1 MMLFGITAAA
11 VLALDIIT
19 KLIVSSG
26 MELGSSIAILPGI
39 FEFTYIQN
47 TGAAWGV
54 LADKQILLQVLTA
67 VLLIAVIVYAVIKRK
82 ALTKPELVSLA
93 LIAGGGLGN
102 FFSRLV
108 KGYVVDFMN
117 IHIIPVFNVAD
128 IGITVGCLLLIITVF
143 VSGKKKTDGE

>member
-1 MMLFGITAAA
+1 MTLFGITAAA

-102 FFSRLV
+102 FVSRLV

>member
-1 MMLFGITAAA
+1 MTLFGITAAT